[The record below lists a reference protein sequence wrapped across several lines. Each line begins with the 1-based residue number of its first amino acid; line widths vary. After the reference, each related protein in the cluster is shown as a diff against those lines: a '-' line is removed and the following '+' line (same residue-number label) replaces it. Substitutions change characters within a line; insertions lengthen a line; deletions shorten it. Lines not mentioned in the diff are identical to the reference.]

1 LTIVV
6 LLILA
11 VIWAAV
17 LIPPLMGARAEGRP
31 ADSIGDFRRQLTV
44 LRRAAPA
51 SMPPAHT
58 MATMGNVVP
67 IVPVE
72 QLQLRATAS
81 RQRTLKRR
89 RDVFYALLS
98 AMAGTLVLGLVPGMR
113 ALLGLHLVLD
123 ALFVGY
129 VALLLRMRNE
139 TAERE
144 MKVRFLPQA
153 GPAPEPLLALR
164 RSAN

>member
-17 LIPPLMGARAEGRP
+17 LIPPLMGARAEARP

-44 LRRAAPA
+44 LRRAAPV

-58 MATMGNVVP
+58 MSTMGNVVP
-67 IVPVE
+67 FTPV
-72 QLQLRATAS
+72 QPATLRESS
-81 RQRTLKRR
+81 RRRRTLKRR

-98 AMAGTLVLGLVPGMR
+98 AMGGTLVLGMVPGMR
-113 ALLGLHLVLD
+113 AMWGLHLLLD
-123 ALFVGY
+123 VAFAGY
-129 VALLLRMRNE
+129 VAMLVRMRNE
-139 TAERE
+139 TAERD

-153 GPAPEPLLALR
+153 PTAAEPMLALR
-164 RSAN
+164 RSVN

>member
-1 LTIVV
+1 MV

-17 LIPPLMGARAEGRP
+17 LIPPLLGARAEARP
-31 ADSIGDFRRQLTV
+31 ADSIGDFRRQLSV

-51 SMPPAHT
+51 AVPPAHT
-58 MATMGNVVP
+58 MGPPVTSNVVP
-67 IVPVE
+67 IGP
-72 QLQLRATAS
+72 LQPAHVRDAVR

-98 AMAGTLVLGLVPGMR
+98 SMGGTLVLGLIPGMR
-113 ALLGLHLVLD
+113 ALLGLHVVLD
-123 ALFVGY
+123 VLFVAY
-129 VALLLRMRNE
+129 VALLLHMRNE

-144 MKVRFLPQA
+144 MKVRFLPQH

-164 RSAN
+164 RSVN

>member
-17 LIPPLMGARAEGRP
+17 LIPPLLGARAEGRP
-31 ADSIGDFRRQLTV
+31 ADSIGDFRRQLSV

-58 MATMGNVVP
+58 MTNVVP
-67 IVPVE
+67 FTVPQPAAAVRE
-72 QLQLRATAS
+72 SAR
-81 RQRTLKRR
+81 RRRTLKRR

-98 AMAGTLVLGLVPGMR
+98 AMGGTLLLGMVPGMHV
-113 ALLGLHLVLD
+113 LLGLHLVLD
-123 ALFVGY
+123 AVFAGY
-129 VALLLRMRNE
+129 VALLLRVRNE
-139 TAERE
+139 AAERD

-153 GPAPEPLLALR
+153 SHGPEQLLALR